1 MLPIKLDLPKNFLDE
16 EVRCGFT
23 VSHKMKKVWAVELD
37 LLNEFTRVCKKNS
50 LQFFTDSG
58 TTIGA
63 LRHQGFV
70 PWDDDIDVVMMRDD
84 YEKLRRIAKT
94 EFKHPYF
101 FQIEDTDPG
110 SARGHIQLRNS
121 ETTGILKHEL
131 EHKYQFNQGIFIDI
145 FPLDAVP
152 DDDQLFKKQIELCED
167 LKQKMM
173 QKRFL
178 VEEYFLFKR
187 WNFIAKF
194 INKIRYNRFH
204 NPQKFPVGY
213 NFFFQKYDRAISQ
226 YNGER
231 TNRVANLSLM
241 PYQEHRLRW
250 REDYKSFLIKPF
262 EFMSVPV
269 PVGYDRILSKVYGNW
284 REPKHSPSGH
294 GNIILDADQSY
305 LYLIGGKHQV

>member
-94 EFKHPYF
+94 EFEHPYF

-121 ETTGILKHEL
+121 ETTGILKHEF

-284 REPKHSPSGH
+284 REPKQSSSTH
-294 GNIILDADQSY
+294 GDVIFDAEQPY
-305 LYLIGGKHQV
+305 FYFTKKNN